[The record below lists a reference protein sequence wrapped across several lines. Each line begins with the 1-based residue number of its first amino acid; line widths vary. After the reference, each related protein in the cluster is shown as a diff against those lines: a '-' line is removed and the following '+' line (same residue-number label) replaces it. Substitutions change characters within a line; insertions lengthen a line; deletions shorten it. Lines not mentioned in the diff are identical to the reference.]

1 MVDVMLLPPGLGL
14 KQLRS
19 RMITVCDYPVIFFFD
34 FAFWKENPMEF
45 TCNASSPCRVLPFDS
60 LFAIL
65 DCAPESHMEADRG
78 KMKAQNTKLI

>member
-1 MVDVMLLPPGLGL
+1 
-14 KQLRS
+14 
-19 RMITVCDYPVIFFFD
+19 
-34 FAFWKENPMEF
+34 MEF